1 MLKVQ
6 NLCVNYG
13 HINALKGISFEV
25 KDNEI
30 ACLIGSNGAGKSS
43 TLNAISGIVSK
54 SSGSILFK
62 DQDITKTRADE
73 IVKMGISQVPEGRH
87 VFPKVSVEENLILG
101 TVSVKRMKKAELNQ
115 KIEEMYMLFPRLK
128 ERYKQ
133 YAGTLSGGEQQMLAI
148 ARGLM
153 CDPQILMLDE
163 PSLGL
168 APILV
173 DEIFELILKVK
184 KQGKTVLLVEQN
196 ASMALQISDSAYL
209 FEIGQIVRS
218 GSSAKLLNDSSIREA
233 YLGG

>member
-1 MLKVQ
+1 MLRVQ
-6 NLCVNYG
+6 DLIVRYG
-13 HINALKGISFEV
+13 HITALKGISFEV

-30 ACLIGSNGAGKSS
+30 VCLIGSNGAGKSS

-54 SSGSILFK
+54 ASGKIYFK
-62 DQDITKTRADE
+62 DQDITKANADE

-101 TVSVKRMKKAELNQ
+101 TVPVKGMKKAEMYQ
-115 KIEEMYMLFPRLK
+115 RIEEMYSLFPRLK

-133 YAGTLSGGEQQMLAI
+133 HAGTLSGGEQQMLAI

-173 DEIFELILKVK
+173 DEIFELILKIK
-184 KQGKTVLLVEQN
+184 RQGKVVLLVEQN

-209 FEIGQIVRS
+209 FEIGQIVKS
-218 GSSAKLLNDSSIREA
+218 GSSTELLNDSSIRAA